1 MCEIHNGE
9 VTIFTKLLIRFEENI
24 KRFQIFKFDE
34 IFFKYFKYSEESSFL
49 KSDTSHL
56 NNRVTHLIR
65 QIKLPVSNSE
75 RYSVLK
81 S

>member
-9 VTIFTKLLIRFEENI
+9 VAIFTKSLIQFEENI
-24 KRFQIFKFDE
+24 KRFQIFKLHE
-34 IFFKYFKYSEESSFL
+34 IFFKYFKYSEKSSFL